1 VHRPLGEQLE
11 DGGANVATPTAATGT
26 SSAAMTSSAGTARS
40 ERTRAEA
47 GTKTESGAAE
57 AWAAEAWAEAKAGAA
72 LAAVFPHVV
81 TELFAHVP
89 AGCAA
94 LVVPGAPVSGA
105 DER

>member
-1 VHRPLGEQLE
+1 
-11 DGGANVATPTAATGT
+11 
-26 SSAAMTSSAGTARS
+26 MTSSAGTARS
-40 ERTRAEA
+40 EGARTEAGAEA
-47 GTKTESGAAE
+47 GAKTESGAAE
-57 AWAAEAWAEAKAGAA
+57 AGAAEAKAGAA
-72 LAAVFPHVV
+72 LAAVFPHLV

>member
-1 VHRPLGEQLE
+1 
-11 DGGANVATPTAATGT
+11 
-26 SSAAMTSSAGTARS
+26 MTSSAGTARS
-40 ERTRAEA
+40 EGARAKAGAEA
-47 GTKTESGAAE
+47 GTETESG
-57 AWAAEAWAEAKAGAA
+57 AAEAWAEAKAGAA

>member
-1 VHRPLGEQLE
+1 
-11 DGGANVATPTAATGT
+11 
-26 SSAAMTSSAGTARS
+26 MTSSAGTARS
-40 ERTRAEA
+40 EGARAESGAEA
-47 GTKTESGAAE
+47 GAKTEAG
-57 AWAAEAWAEAKAGAA
+57 AAEAWAEAKAGAA

>member
-1 VHRPLGEQLE
+1 
-11 DGGANVATPTAATGT
+11 
-26 SSAAMTSSAGTARS
+26 MTSSAGTARS
-40 ERTRAEA
+40 EGARAEA
-47 GTKTESGAAE
+47 GAEAGTETESGAAE
-57 AWAAEAWAEAKAGAA
+57 ARAEAKAGAA